1 MELFVP
7 VKGTKNM
14 IGIDMR
20 VGCEGVKV
28 TYADTLLGI
37 IILYLLKYTFYLFKH
52 DTHANIK

>member
-1 MELFVP
+1 
-7 VKGTKNM
+7 M

-37 IILYLLKYTFYLFKH
+37 IILYLLKYTFCVFKH
-52 DTHANIK
+52 MTLVQI

>member
-1 MELFVP
+1 
-7 VKGTKNM
+7 M

-37 IILYLLKYTFYLFKH
+37 IILYLLKYTFYVFKH